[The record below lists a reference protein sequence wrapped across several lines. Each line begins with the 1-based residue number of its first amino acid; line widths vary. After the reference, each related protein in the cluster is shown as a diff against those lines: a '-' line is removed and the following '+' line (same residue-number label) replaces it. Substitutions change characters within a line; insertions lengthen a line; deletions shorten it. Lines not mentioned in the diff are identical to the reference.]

1 MQPSTTDSTSDPPIP
16 RTDPPVFTAEWN
28 PALKPLLPVC
38 ESWPIF
44 GPDTLLLPFSLFLF
58 AIPGCPEWIATVL
71 LIIGILAVLR
81 RCLHA
86 YIVGPIIF
94 PSQNVAKDVP
104 KCLINMLKSL
114 GSDPALLGRQGINE
128 LRRRRETM
136 LTAFPSATNVRVATP
151 DGLILDVVHFL
162 CANGDQSAPTCIYFN
177 ANMQLMEGASTHNTA
192 SMYMAAGINLVV
204 FNYRGVCESTGRL
217 TVPGTV
223 IDGDAVFQYVHLHC
237 GVPEQSILFHAR
249 SIGGGI
255 AANVAGLHNNV
266 RVCSDRSFGSLLHVI
281 RLSVRKL
288 CRVDPDPQAS
298 PNNSPD
304 KSESTI
310 EMELQSPRISR
321 QPKEAPLS
329 CMPMVKLQFVS
340 KIRKCVAASLT
351 ALAWA
356 IGWEIEAVSS
366 WSQVNGPK
374 WLFYHPHDLM
384 IPNDASL
391 HHAVEGLELALDDHT
406 EHYRMSGETN
416 AHNRAFNVSEKA
428 WHISLAREALGLDA
442 EMMLQPPSA
451 SISVQDAEW
460 RVRPQPAQEEEEC
473 SPLSHQQDDSKLL
486 SDRSN
491 MA

>member
-1 MQPSTTDSTSDPPIP
+1 MFELPPA
-16 RTDPPVFTAEWN
+16 VCS
-28 PALKPLLPVC
+28 PLLC
-38 ESWPIF
+38 
-44 GPDTLLLPFSLFLF
+44 
-58 AIPGCPEWIATVL
+58 
-71 LIIGILAVLR
+71 
-81 RCLHA
+81 
-86 YIVGPIIF
+86 
-94 PSQNVAKDVP
+94 
-104 KCLINMLKSL
+104 
-114 GSDPALLGRQGINE
+114 
-128 LRRRRETM
+128 
-136 LTAFPSATNVRVATP
+136 
-151 DGLILDVVHFL
+151 
-162 CANGDQSAPTCIYFN
+162 
-177 ANMQLMEGASTHNTA
+177 
-192 SMYMAAGINLVV
+192 
-204 FNYRGVCESTGRL
+204 RL
-217 TVPGTV
+217 
-223 IDGDAVFQYVHLHC
+223 QYVHLHC

-255 AANVAGLHNNV
+255 AANVRPAPARCSYSLHTWQVAGLHNNV

-428 WHISLAREALGLDA
+428 WHIGLAREALGLDA